1 MLNVSQYGTFA
12 KVTSRQ
18 AKSADVGWR
27 LIISKATAVAVA
39 TSWGKQREQL
49 ERKARVSPER
59 LAFIRWTE
67 HVPRKD

>member
-1 MLNVSQYGTFA
+1 MGIVLAVVGLGGHCRLDLSDAECQSLWTFA

-18 AKSADVGWR
+18 AKIADVGWR

-49 ERKARVSPER
+49 
-59 LAFIRWTE
+59 
-67 HVPRKD
+67 